1 MSDINELKS
10 VLRRSG
16 FIPEDTHTFWELLI
30 DDILIE
36 VMLLNSNRVRI
47 DIFKN
52 DKYNLIERVYFLD
65 DIDSAI
71 LMLVKHTGRIT
82 NLI

>member
-1 MSDINELKS
+1 MSDISELKS
-10 VLRRSG
+10 VLRRLG
-16 FIPEDTHTFWELLI
+16 FTPEDTHTFWELLI